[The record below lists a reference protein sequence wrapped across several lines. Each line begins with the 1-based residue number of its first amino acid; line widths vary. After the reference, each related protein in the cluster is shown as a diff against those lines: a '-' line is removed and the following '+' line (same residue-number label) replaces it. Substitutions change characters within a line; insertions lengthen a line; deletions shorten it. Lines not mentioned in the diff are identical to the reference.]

1 MATHKNPLSLKS
13 TASVRELRA
22 FVAVYYSGTLSAAAE
37 RLSLSQPAVSM
48 LLRSLEEKFGI
59 RLFDRNTRTLRR
71 TEASEQAIARAERA
85 LQELEQL
92 SDAMRGLVHGERGRI
107 DFVATSS
114 VAQTL
119 LPPVMRRY
127 LDAYPDV
134 RLVLDDCSPR
144 DFVDTILANRVDFG
158 IGTLEAP
165 VAGLCERTLLTDTL
179 YAVGLEN
186 AGLRRGRSITW
197 TALAALPIVTVKGG
211 YGIRRGIDA
220 AARAAGV
227 ELDVAHELT
236 LLNTAFEMAAAGL
249 GVAVL
254 PGLMLRRLD
263 SGTEG
268 GTGLVVRAIVRP
280 SVPRR
285 IAVVSPHDR
294 TLTPAAERF
303 VAMLEAELATVG
315 RRKPTT

>member
-22 FVAVYYSGTLSAAAE
+22 FVAVYQSGTLSAAAE

-48 LLRSLEEKFGI
+48 LLRSLEDKFGI

-71 TEASEQAIARAERA
+71 TEASEEAIARAERA

-92 SDAMRGLVHGERGRI
+92 SDAMQGLAQGERGRI
-107 DFVATSS
+107 DVVATSS

-127 LDAYPDV
+127 LDAFPDV

-165 VAGLCERTLLTDTL
+165 VPDLHERTLLTDTL
-179 YAVGLEN
+179 YAVGLES
-186 AGLRRGRSITW
+186 AGLGRGRSISW
-197 TALAALPIVTVKGG
+197 SALAALPIVTVKGG

-220 AARAAGV
+220 AARSAGV
-227 ELDVAHELT
+227 TLAFAHELT
-236 LLNTAFEMAAAGL
+236 LLSTAFEMAAAGL

-254 PGLMLRRLD
+254 PGMMLRRID
-263 SGTEG
+263 PAV
-268 GTGLVVRAIVRP
+268 LVARPIVRP

-285 IAVVSPHDR
+285 IAVVSRHDR
-294 TLTPAAERF
+294 PLTPAAERF
-303 VAMLEAELATVG
+303 VAMLEAELAPS
-315 RRKPTT
+315 RRTRPAR

>member
-1 MATHKNPLSLKS
+1 MATHKNPLSLKD

-71 TEASEQAIARAERA
+71 TEAADHAIARAERA
-85 LQELEQL
+85 LQEFEQL
-92 SDAMRGLVHGERGRI
+92 GDAMRGLARGERGRI
-107 DFVATSS
+107 DVVATSS

-127 LDAYPDV
+127 LDAFPDV

-144 DFVDTILANRVDFG
+144 DFVDTILADRVDFG

-165 VAGLCERTLLTDTL
+165 VPELHERTLSSDTL
-179 YAVGLEN
+179 HAVGLAS
-186 AGLRRGRSITW
+186 AGLEPGRSITW
-197 TALAALPIVTVKGG
+197 KALAALPLVTVRGG
-211 YGIRRGIDA
+211 YGIRRSIDA
-220 AARAAGV
+220 AAHAAGV
-227 ELDVAHELT
+227 ELAVAHEFT
-236 LLNTAFEMAAAGL
+236 LLGTAFEMAAAGL
-249 GVAVL
+249 GIAVL
-254 PGLMLRRLD
+254 PGLMLHRLD
-263 SGTEG
+263 RP
-268 GTGLVVRAIVRP
+268 GLVVRSIVRP

-285 IAVVSPHDR
+285 VAIVSRHDR
-294 TLTPAAERF
+294 PLTPAAARF
-303 VAMLEAELATVG
+303 VELLEAELASI
-315 RRKPTT
+315 RRTKPNA